1 MRTMY
6 KWDYANGEYV
16 PHRVPAE
23 WKISLCEDDMDTIV
37 NCASCGKEL
46 PYGETCTSMEIHTG
60 RMGLGYAVCDECR
73 SKEVKRRLR
82 NE

>member
-1 MRTMY
+1 MRVLN

-23 WKISLCEDDMDTIV
+23 WKVSLCEADMDNIV

-46 PYGETCTSMEIHTG
+46 PYGETYTSMEIRTAG
-60 RMGLGYAVCDECR
+60 MGFGYAVCDECYN
-73 SKEVKRRLR
+73 KETERRLQ